1 MNKFCYTCEPP
12 IEMRIGGH
20 LEARVRQQETADF
33 GEAGVDVSADIL
45 ELLVLV
51 LFHLNTSQALQL
63 ISDLLHLKQIKTM

>member
-1 MNKFCYTCEPP
+1 
-12 IEMRIGGH
+12 MRIGGH

-51 LFHLNTSQALQL
+51 LFHLQSFIQEAPPSLQAIWMFIRVTP
-63 ISDLLHLKQIKTM
+63 ISD